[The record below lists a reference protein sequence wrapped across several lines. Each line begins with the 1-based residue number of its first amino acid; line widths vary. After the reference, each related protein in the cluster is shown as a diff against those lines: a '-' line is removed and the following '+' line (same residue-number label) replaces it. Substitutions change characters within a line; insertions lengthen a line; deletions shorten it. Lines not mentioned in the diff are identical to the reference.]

1 LVKGTILYLVLEHA
15 IHTFFAINLKKVKEI
30 VVGWVCG
37 TVRMEEK
44 TDLYKNFVRHCD
56 ESRPV

>member
-15 IHTFFAINLKKVKEI
+15 VHTFFAINLKKKVKEI

-37 TVRMEEK
+37 TVRVEEK
-44 TDLYKNFVRHCD
+44 TFV
-56 ESRPV
+56 